1 LDIQAAINEMNQ
13 SETDSTNYD
22 EVLKNIKIQIRDLKQ
37 QLEQKQQEIQ
47 HHATQKQQ
55 LQEYIEKS
63 EEDVKI
69 SQQEALDAQNN
80 LHKIE
85 MQKAKVEFEL
95 DNIELKLLET
105 YELNYHNA
113 QSYRDES
120 VNLAWAARR
129 CEELK
134 SEIRA
139 MGTVNVNAVE
149 EYEKLSQRYIF
160 LNNQVE
166 DLTKAR
172 ESLAQV
178 IAEIAEHMKEQFITQ
193 FRLINENFNE
203 VFVQLFGG
211 GQAQLVISDADNIL
225 ESGIEIIAKPPG
237 KKLQNLMLLSGG
249 ERALTAIALLFAILK
264 MKPAPFCVL
273 DEIDAALDDAN
284 VDRYASFLKE
294 FAQTTQFIIVTHR
307 KGTMEAADCLY
318 GVSMEDSGISKL
330 LSVKLEGSLEPKVS

>member
-1 LDIQAAINEMNQ
+1 
-13 SETDSTNYD
+13 
-22 EVLKNIKIQIRDLKQ
+22 
-37 QLEQKQQEIQ
+37 
-47 HHATQKQQ
+47 
-55 LQEYIEKS
+55 
-63 EEDVKI
+63 
-69 SQQEALDAQNN
+69 
-80 LHKIE
+80 

-95 DNIELKLLET
+95 ENIELKLLET

-113 QSYRDES
+113 QSYRDDS
-120 VNLAWAARR
+120 INLTWASRR

-134 SEIRA
+134 NETRA

-149 EYEKLSQRYIF
+149 EYDKLSQRYSF

-166 DLTKAR
+166 DMVNAR
-172 ESLAQV
+172 ESLLQV
-178 IAEIAEHMKEQFITQ
+178 ISEIAENMKQQFITE
-193 FRLINENFNE
+193 FYKINENFNE

-211 GQAQLVISDADNIL
+211 GQAQLVLSDADNIL

-237 KKLQNLMLLSGG
+237 KKLQNLLLLSGG

-294 FAQTTQFIIVTHR
+294 FAKIP
-307 KGTMEAADCLY
+307 
-318 GVSMEDSGISKL
+318 SL
-330 LSVKLEGSLEPKVS
+330 LL

>member
-1 LDIQAAINEMNQ
+1 M
-13 SETDSTNYD
+13 
-22 EVLKNIKIQIRDLKQ
+22 
-37 QLEQKQQEIQ
+37 KQQEV
-47 HHATQKQQ
+47 Q
-55 LQEYIEKS
+55 LQIEQKHQLQSHMEAS
-63 EEDVKI
+63 EENIKAC
-69 SQQEALDAQNN
+69 QQEALDAQNS

-113 QSYRDES
+113 QGYRDES
-120 VNLAWAARR
+120 VNLTWAARR

-134 SEIRA
+134 GEIRA

-149 EYEKLSQRYIF
+149 EYEKLSERYTF

-172 ESLAQV
+172 ESLTQV
-178 IAEIAEHMKEQFITQ
+178 IAEIAEHMREQFITQ
-193 FRLINENFNE
+193 FHKINENFNE

-211 GQAQLVISDADNIL
+211 GQAQLVISDTENIL

-330 LSVKLEGSLEPKVS
+330 LSVKLEGTNEPKVS